1 MKKIV
6 FSALIMLFG
15 LGVYAQQTP
24 AATASQ
30 KPAVAKKI
38 ADTPQQEA
46 QKLVDML
53 TQNGTYTDLQKKSI
67 YDVALDAVKKRKAI
81 AALKTTDAAAYA
93 QKEMD
98 IFINMSSKIKEIE
111 NQ

>member
-15 LGVYAQQTP
+15 LGVYAQQAP
-24 AATASQ
+24 ATTVNQ
-30 KPAVAKKI
+30 KPAVAKKV
-38 ADTPQQEA
+38 ADTPAQEA

-53 TQNGTYTDLQKKSI
+53 TQNGTYTATQKKSI
-67 YDVALDAVKKRKAI
+67 FDVALDAVKKRKAI
-81 AALKTTDAAAYA
+81 ASLKATDAAAYA

-98 IFINMSSKIKEIE
+98 IFVNMSTKIKEIE